1 MTQLKAQEY
10 SKALEVLKKSETMCE
25 MSDKAKAMTYNNIAC
40 YYRK

>member
-1 MTQLKAQEY
+1 MTHMKAQEFA
-10 SKALEVLKKSETMCE
+10 KALEVLKKSETMCE